1 MAGDLSNEDFVKQ
14 LLDATVNHYGKLDIL
29 VSMYTLKFE
38 SQCCKLKNMF
48 WYEYANFIIQIGLSL
63 KKKTPYS

>member
-29 VSMYTLKFE
+29 VSMYTF
-38 SQCCKLKNMF
+38 KLK
-48 WYEYANFIIQIGLSL
+48 ANFANKKICFDMNMLISLSR
-63 KKKTPYS
+63 

>member
-29 VSMYTLKFE
+29 VCIL
-38 SQCCKLKNMF
+38 
-48 WYEYANFIIQIGLSL
+48 LSL
-63 KKKTPYS
+63 KANVANKKICFDMNMLISLSR